1 MAADTLTAR
10 KARSA
15 QIQAD
20 RQTLRALTDDYLSV
34 WRSVRADLDDL
45 NHQISEARQAGKTVS
60 PSWLYRQERYK
71 ALLAGIKKR
80 VGSFT
85 DQASQRI
92 YNEML
97 RAYHDGGNDAMA
109 LLRAS
114 LPDGVSYAFTHPPL
128 AAFEALSRETLGK
141 LFSGYGRETALDV
154 RKALL
159 QGLARGQSPAQ
170 IAKSVRDAMSGP
182 LWKALRISRTE
193 VMRAYNSA
201 SSATYQANR
210 EVLQGWEWLTGPDPC
225 PFCASQAG
233 KVFSVDETLDSHPQ
247 CRCTQKPLTRSY
259 ADILGPLGIDVGSIP
274 ALAG

>member
-1 MAADTLTAR
+1 
-10 KARSA
+10 
-15 QIQAD
+15 
-20 RQTLRALTDDYLSV
+20 
-34 WRSVRADLDDL
+34 VRADLDDL
-45 NHQISEARQAGKTVS
+45 NHQISEAVHSGKTVS

-71 ALLAGIKKR
+71 ALLSGIQQR
-80 VGSFT
+80 VGQFT
-85 DQASQRI
+85 DTASQRI

-97 RAYHDGGNDAMA
+97 RAYHDGGTDAMS

-114 LPDGVSYAFTHPPL
+114 LPQGVSYAFTHPPL
-128 AAFEALSRETLGK
+128 AAFEALSRDTLGK

-159 QGLARGQSPAQ
+159 QGIARGQGPAQ
-170 IAKSVRDAMSGP
+170 IARAVRDAMSGP

-193 VMRAYNSA
+193 TMRAYNSA
-201 SSATYQANR
+201 SSVTYRQNA

-247 CRCTQKPLTRSY
+247 CRCTQRPLTKSWD
-259 ADILGPLGIDVGSIP
+259 DILSPLGVDVSQFP